1 MGKMYS
7 KLFINSCGC
16 CCLWLR
22 GWFCL
27 FFGRTNAKAK
37 HKAFFGK
44 GSGRIW
50 MDELRC
56 TDNDTNLFT
65 CKQNCI
71 GSHNCIHGEDAGVVC
86 SIYTGKIFFYLSA
99 LDAKFVHSYFY
110 LLIDI
115 HLFIWS
121 KCIKM
126 QDILQQ
132 LTFLIIAYLK
142 MTLSEKGDARWK
154 KKQEKKIVFYIH
166 VYTE

>member
-1 MGKMYS
+1 MYS

-27 FFGRTNAKAK
+27 FFERTNAKAK

-86 SIYTGKIFFYLSA
+86 SIYTGKILFYLSA

-110 LLIDI
+110 LLITHSFVYMI
-115 HLFIWS
+115 EMH
-121 KCIKM
+121 
-126 QDILQQ
+126 QNARY
-132 LTFLIIAYLK
+132 LTTADFSNHS
-142 MTLSEKGDARWK
+142 LS
-154 KKQEKKIVFYIH
+154 
-166 VYTE
+166 